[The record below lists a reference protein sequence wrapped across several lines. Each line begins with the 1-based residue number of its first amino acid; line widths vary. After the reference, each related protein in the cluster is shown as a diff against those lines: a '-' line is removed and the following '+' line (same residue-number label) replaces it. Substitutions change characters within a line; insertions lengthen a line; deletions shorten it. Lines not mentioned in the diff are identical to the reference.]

1 MYMFYTNPVSINAPC
16 CAMDCGMD
24 LCQKKFAT
32 SVSSQIYNWYWYI
45 VNDLKGII
53 SFFFNL
59 KCTFLF
65 PSRSRQRFHWCFV
78 IIARFQMQPSQFFQG
93 TKRWHVTRPLH
104 CNYILCTFKTRSL
117 LLSFQVMC
125 VNVFTTIIMCF
136 IVLSGIYANIS
147 LFLSYSEVTIATQ
160 IQSVSRSD
168 GSSSHDGSAPGD
180 DLYSP
185 ECQRRPCQLDE
196 LQRQNSSE
204 DLIGHQDKTTRTR
217 RILCRIWHAQE
228 LNHAMLVSSGQRRTA
243 PRLSLVSP
251 KVFYSIS
258 VTDGVLVLCRCRLW
272 LAYLGTLGWLH
283 RHYWKRA
290 ELDYV
295 NTESPMNWL

>member
-1 MYMFYTNPVSINAPC
+1 
-16 CAMDCGMD
+16 
-24 LCQKKFAT
+24 
-32 SVSSQIYNWYWYI
+32 
-45 VNDLKGII
+45 
-53 SFFFNL
+53 
-59 KCTFLF
+59 
-65 PSRSRQRFHWCFV
+65 
-78 IIARFQMQPSQFFQG
+78 MQPSQFFQG

-243 PRLSLVSP
+243 PPTEPGFSQGFLLNLCHRWSFGSLPLSPLACLFGDTWLIAQTLLEESWTGLCQHWITNELTLTGKMTCYCPLALLTNYFPVRLCKAALTI
-251 KVFYSIS
+251 SI
-258 VTDGVLVLCRCRLW
+258 V
-272 LAYLGTLGWLH
+272 
-283 RHYWKRA
+283 
-290 ELDYV
+290 
-295 NTESPMNWL
+295 